1 MLVTETGYVGYRDRD
16 MLVTEIG
23 ICWLQRHGYV
33 DYRDRDMLVTATYMD
48 MLVTETGICWLQRQ
62 GGARLRQGGA
72 SRVWSPG
79 SRQCQNL
86 LRHPAGSLGKAPHR
100 QEAEEDQG
108 VALGAAVAAAAALDG
123 AALGETAGTLTKRQS
138 NSLKK
143 AT

>member
-1 MLVTETGYVGYRDRD
+1 
-16 MLVTEIG
+16 
-23 ICWLQRHGYV
+23 
-33 DYRDRDMLVTATYMD
+33 MD

-100 QEAEEDQG
+100 QEVEEDQG
-108 VALGAAVAAAAALDG
+108 VALGAAVATAAAEAARLDG